1 MVQGI
6 SSNPGVAYQPQVANN
21 NIPANPQGPK
31 MPSQAEMD
39 EFVTALE
46 AQHKK
51 AIVKKNCIGGLVA
64 GASTLALLGGTFLKS
79 KWGRALSVAPVAL
92 TTLFFGV
99 STLLKGNKVPDYKAL
114 FNNPDAAAHA
124 HQA

>member
-6 SSNPGVAYQPQVANN
+6 SQTPNMAFHPQVVNN
-21 NIPANPQGPK
+21 SPGAPGPK
-31 MPSQAEMD
+31 LPSQAEMD
-39 EFVTALE
+39 EFITELE
-46 AQHKK
+46 KQHKK
-51 AIVKKNCIGGLVA
+51 AIVKKNTIGGVVT
-64 GASTLALLGGTFLKS
+64 GASLLALLGGTLMKS
-79 KWGRALSVAPVAL
+79 KWGRALSIAPIAL
-92 TTLFFGV
+92 TTLFFGG